1 MEEILEAARKVSDAA
16 DLFWVESRSIPVA
29 FETNRLKHM
38 QTKEARGVG
47 LRIIKDGRIGFSAT
61 NKVEDVEGLVSRAVE
76 VAPYGAK
83 AEFGLPSSA
92 EHPEVPTFDA
102 AVPQVPIEKMVDLSR
117 DMVEG
122 ILEVHPEVLCD
133 SGASRSVVKVRIINS
148 EGVDASYEKTV
159 FSIGLSGTLVRGT
172 DMLFVGDGESSCRPI
187 EDASEIVA
195 RVRGQLDMAK
205 QEAEVTTGKFPVVFT
220 PDAVAG
226 LLLSPLLVGFNGKT
240 VVQGSSPLVGRL
252 GEKVVDERFSLYDDG
267 TIAFRPGSRPWDDEG
282 VPTRVTPL
290 IDKGVASNFIYDLK
304 TAAQAGAETTGN
316 ASRGSGSLPSPSTS
330 VISISEGEMSFDEM
344 VADMKE
350 GLVVE
355 RFLGAGQTNILAG
368 DYSGNVL
375 LGYKVE
381 NGQIVGRVKNS
392 MLSGNVYETLN
403 NLIAIGS
410 EARWRGGSL
419 RTPALYC
426 ADVSVART
434 EGDG

>member
-1 MEEILEAARKVSDAA
+1 MEEILEAARKVADAA
-16 DLFWVESRSIPVA
+16 DLFWVESRSVPVA

-61 NKVEDVEGLVSRAVE
+61 NKVEDVEGIVSRAVE

-83 AEFGLPSSA
+83 AAFGLPSSA
-92 EHPEVPTFDA
+92 EHPEVPTFDP
-102 AVPQVPIEKMVDLSR
+102 AVPQVPIEKMVELSQE
-117 DMVEG
+117 MVEG
-122 ILEVHPEVLCD
+122 ILEGHPEVLCD
-133 SGASRSVVKVRIINS
+133 AGASQSVVKVRIMNS

-205 QEAEVTTGKFPVVFT
+205 QEAEVTTGRFPVVFT

-316 ASRGSGSLPSPSTS
+316 AARGSGSLPSPSTS

-419 RTPALYC
+419 RTPDLYC

-434 EGDG
+434 EGEG

>member
-16 DLFWVESRSIPVA
+16 DLFWVESRSTPVA
-29 FETNRLKHM
+29 FESNRLKHM

-47 LRIIKDGRIGFSAT
+47 LRIIKDGRIGFSAS
-61 NKVEDVEGLVSRAVE
+61 NRIEDVEGIVSRAVE
-76 VAPYGAK
+76 VSPYGAK
-83 AEFGLPSSA
+83 AEFGLPGVA
-92 EHPEVPTFDA
+92 EHPEVPTYDPE
-102 AVPQVPIEKMVDLSR
+102 VPQVPIEKMVELSQ

-122 ILEVHPEVLCD
+122 ILSLHPDVQCD
-133 SGASRSVVKVRIINS
+133 AGVSQSVVKVRILNS
-148 EGVDASYEKTV
+148 EGLDASYEKTV
-159 FSIGLSGTLVRGT
+159 FSMGLSGTLVRGT
-172 DMLFVGDGESSCRPI
+172 DMLFVGDGESSCRPMS
-187 EDASEIVA
+187 DASDIIV
-195 RVRGQLDMAK
+195 RVTSQLEQAK
-205 QEAEVTTGKFPVVFT
+205 EMAEVTTGSFPVVFT

-240 VVQGSSPLVGRL
+240 VLQGSSPLVEKL
-252 GEKVVDERFSLYDDG
+252 GEKVVDERFSLHDDG
-267 TIAFRPGSRPWDDEG
+267 TMAYRPGSRPWDDEG

-290 IDKGVASNFIYDLK
+290 IERGIVRNFIYDLK
-304 TAAQAGAETTGN
+304 TASQAGAETTGN
-316 ASRGSGSLPSPSTS
+316 ASRGSVSLPSPSTS
-330 VISISEGEMSFDEM
+330 LISIAEGDMSFDEM

-381 NGQIVGRVKNS
+381 NGRIVGRVKNC

-419 RTPALYC
+419 YTPHLYC
-426 ADVSVART
+426 NNVSVART
-434 EGDG
+434 EG

>member
-1 MEEILEAARKVSDAA
+1 MEDILEAARKVSDAA
-16 DLFWVESRSIPVA
+16 DLFWVESRSTPVA
-29 FETNRLKHM
+29 FESNRLKHL

-61 NKVEDVEGLVSRAVE
+61 NRMEDVQGIVDRALEVS
-76 VAPYGAK
+76 PYGAR
-83 AEFGLPSSA
+83 AEFALPSAA
-92 EHPEVPTFDA
+92 EHPQVPTFDPE
-102 AVPQVPIEKMVDLSR
+102 VPRVSIEKMVDLSQALVDGVLAR
-117 DMVEG
+117 
-122 ILEVHPEVLCD
+122 HPDVLCD
-133 SGASRSVVKVRIINS
+133 AGVSQSVVKVRILNS
-148 EGVDASYEKTV
+148 EGLDASYEKTV
-159 FSIGLSGTLVRGT
+159 FSMGVGGTLVRGT

-187 EDASEIVA
+187 ADASDIVA
-195 RVRGQLDMAK
+195 RVTDQLDQA
-205 QEAEVTTGKFPVVFT
+205 QETAEVTTGSFPVVFT

-252 GEKVVDERFSLYDDG
+252 GEKIVDERFSLHDDG
-267 TIAFRPGSRPWDDEG
+267 TIAYRPGSRPWDDEG
-282 VPTRVTPL
+282 IPTRVTPL
-290 IDKGVASNFIYDLK
+290 IDNGVARSFIYDLK

-330 VISISEGEMSFDEM
+330 VISIAEGDTSFEDM

-368 DYSGNVL
+368 DFSGNVL

-381 NGQIVGRVKNS
+381 NGRLVGRVKNS
-392 MLSGNVYETLN
+392 MLSGNVYDTLN

-419 RTPALYC
+419 RTPHLYC
-426 ADVSVART
+426 GNVSVART
-434 EGDG
+434 EG

>member
-1 MEEILEAARKVSDAA
+1 M
-16 DLFWVESRSIPVA
+16 
-29 FETNRLKHM
+29 
-38 QTKEARGVG
+38 
-47 LRIIKDGRIGFSAT
+47 
-61 NKVEDVEGLVSRAVE
+61 
-76 VAPYGAK
+76 
-83 AEFGLPSSA
+83 
-92 EHPEVPTFDA
+92 
-102 AVPQVPIEKMVDLSR
+102 
-117 DMVEG
+117 
-122 ILEVHPEVLCD
+122 
-133 SGASRSVVKVRIINS
+133 
-148 EGVDASYEKTV
+148 
-159 FSIGLSGTLVRGT
+159 
-172 DMLFVGDGESSCRPI
+172 
-187 EDASEIVA
+187 
-195 RVRGQLDMAK
+195 
-205 QEAEVTTGKFPVVFT
+205 
-220 PDAVAG
+220 
-226 LLLSPLLVGFNGKT
+226 
-240 VVQGSSPLVGRL
+240 
-252 GEKVVDERFSLYDDG
+252 
-267 TIAFRPGSRPWDDEG
+267 
-282 VPTRVTPL
+282 PTRVTPL

-316 ASRGSGSLPSPSTS
+316 AARGSGSLPSPSTS
-330 VISISEGEMSFDEM
+330 VISIAEGDMTFDEM

-434 EGDG
+434 EGEG

>member
-1 MEEILEAARKVSDAA
+1 MEEILEAAHKVADAA

-61 NKVEDVEGLVSRAVE
+61 NKVEDVEGIVSRAVE

-83 AEFGLPSSA
+83 AEFDLPSAA
-92 EHPEVPTFDA
+92 EYPEVPTFDPS
-102 AVPQVPIEKMVDLSR
+102 VPQAPIEKMVDLSR
-117 DMVEG
+117 EMVEG
-122 ILEVHPEVLCD
+122 VLEERPEVLCD
-133 SGASRSVVKVRIINS
+133 AGASQSVVKVRIMNT

-159 FSIGLSGTLVRGT
+159 FSLGLSGTLVRGT
-172 DMLFVGDGESSCRPI
+172 DMLLVGEGESSCRPI
-187 EDASEIVA
+187 FDASDIVA
-195 RVRGQLDMAK
+195 RVKGQLAMA
-205 QEAEVTTGKFPVVFT
+205 QREAEVATGKFPVVFT

-252 GEKVVDERFSLYDDG
+252 GEKIVDERFSLYDDA
-267 TIAFRPGSRPWDDEG
+267 TIAYRPGSRPWDDEG
-282 VPTRVTPL
+282 APTRVTPL
-290 IDKGVASNFIYDLK
+290 IDRGVASSFIYDLK

-316 ASRGSGSLPSPSTS
+316 AARGSGSLPAPSTS
-330 VISISEGEMSFDEM
+330 VISIAEGDMSFDEM

-403 NLIAIGS
+403 NLVAIGS

-419 RTPALYC
+419 RTPHLYC

-434 EGDG
+434 EGES

>member
-61 NKVEDVEGLVSRAVE
+61 NKVEDVEGIVRRAVE

-83 AEFGLPSSA
+83 AEFGLPSA
-92 EHPEVPTFDA
+92 MEHPEVLTFDP
-102 AVPQVPIEKMVDLSR
+102 AVPQVPIEKMVELSR
-117 DMVEG
+117 EMVEG
-122 ILEVHPEVLCD
+122 ILDRHPEVLCD
-133 SGASRSVVKVRIINS
+133 AGASQSVVKVRIMNS

-159 FSIGLSGTLVRGT
+159 FSLGLSGTLVRGT
-172 DMLFVGDGESSCRPI
+172 DMLFVGEGESSCRPI
-187 EDASEIVA
+187 SDAAEIVA
-195 RVRGQLDMAK
+195 RVRGQLDMA
-205 QEAEVTTGKFPVVFT
+205 QREAEVTTGKFPVVFT

-267 TIAFRPGSRPWDDEG
+267 TMAFRPGSRPWDDEG
-282 VPTRVTPL
+282 VPTRITPL

-316 ASRGSGSLPSPSTS
+316 AARGSGSLPSPSMS
-330 VISISEGEMSFDEM
+330 VISIAEGDMTFDEM
-344 VADMKE
+344 ISDMKE

-381 NGQIVGRVKNS
+381 NGQVVGRVKNS

-434 EGDG
+434 EGEG

>member
-1 MEEILEAARKVSDAA
+1 MEEILEAARKVADAA
-16 DLFWVESRSIPVA
+16 DLFWVESRSTPVA

-47 LRIIKDGRIGFSAT
+47 LRIIKNGRIGFSAT
-61 NKVEDVEGLVSRAVE
+61 NKVEDVDGIVSRAAE

-83 AEFGLPSSA
+83 AEFALPSA
-92 EHPEVPTFDA
+92 TNHPDVPTFDPE
-102 AVPQVPIEKMVDLSR
+102 VPQVSIEKMVELSR
-117 DMVEG
+117 EMVEG
-122 ILEVHPEVLCD
+122 ILEGHPDVLCD
-133 SGASRSVVKVRIINS
+133 SGASRSVVKVRIMNS

-205 QEAEVTTGKFPVVFT
+205 QEAEVTTGRFPVVFT

-316 ASRGSGSLPSPSTS
+316 AARGSGSLPTPSTS

-434 EGDG
+434 EGEG